1 MLPTMN
7 PRPFFIFNQC
17 AVLSLFLLAALTSAM
32 GMTNGRQVGPFTP
45 KIKQDEFVW
54 RPDISPAGPVV
65 ILVSLDRQKLYV
77 YRNGVEIGRCTIS
90 SGKPGHGTPTGVFT
104 ILEKN
109 VVHHSSVYH
118 GASMPFMERLT
129 WGGVA
134 IHAGGLPGYPE
145 SHGCVH
151 VPLNFARLLYAV
163 TSDGTTVIVAEHKSG
178 PASTVAPGLLFAI
191 KPNEAIPPGG
201 TIWQPKRAPTGPVSI
216 VVSSADGVAYIYRN
230 GIEIGRASV
239 GGLHGVKGS
248 YVYSA
253 NAAVDPQ
260 GRRSWLSIAS
270 VGGTPPNIRA
280 LIGKVQID
288 QQFLANARALI
299 IPGSSLVLTDK
310 PVTITTH
317 NGSRLDVLAAGDSD
331 PSPIKRQ

>member
-1 MLPTMN
+1 
-7 PRPFFIFNQC
+7 
-17 AVLSLFLLAALTSAM
+17 
-32 GMTNGRQVGPFTP
+32 
-45 KIKQDEFVW
+45 
-54 RPDISPAGPVV
+54 VV

-104 ILEKN
+104 ILQKN

-134 IHAGGLPGYPE
+134 IHAGNLPGYPE

-151 VPLNFARLLYAV
+151 VPLDFAKQLYAV
-163 TSDGTTVIVAEHKSG
+163 TNNGTTVIVAEHKSG
-178 PASTVAPGLLFAI
+178 TASTAGPGLLFAI
-191 KPNEAIPPGG
+191 TPGVAIPPGG
-201 TIWQPKRAPTGPVSI
+201 TIWQPEKALAGPVSI

-239 GGLHGVKGS
+239 GGLHVKGS

-253 NAAVDPQ
+253 LADSDSQ
-260 GRRSWLSIAS
+260 GRRSWLSITS
-270 VGGTPPNIRA
+270 VGGTPPNIKA
-280 LIGKVQID
+280 LVGQVNLD

-299 IPGSSLVLTDK
+299 TPGTSLILTDK

-317 NGSRLDVLAAGDSD
+317 SGPRLSILTTADV
-331 PSPIKRQ
+331 P